1 MVVAV
6 PAQSQKP
13 VPQLPSDRAA
23 NLTSES
29 IPPGFHAS
37 HLHGSRVTYFC
48 RPFVFIFLQIPSPAT
63 PLFSHPS
70 ECLGVLVRTCNP
82 SATLCLGVSV
92 ANPLVS
98 YCCGLFALSKKVKSF
113 AIKQIQTL
121 FAKHPGGGGST
132 QFHATHYP
140 LLTTHFLSTQQP
152 AWWKRVQE
160 CQCE

>member
-70 ECLGVLVRTCNP
+70 ESLGVLVRTCNSLRNSVP
-82 SATLCLGVSV
+82 RCLCGKPCCFLLLRTLCPLQKSQVLCNQTNPNSFCKTTGVGVGQRS
-92 ANPLVS
+92 S
-98 YCCGLFALSKKVKSF
+98 ALP
-113 AIKQIQTL
+113 T
-121 FAKHPGGGGST
+121 
-132 QFHATHYP
+132 THYP
-140 LLTTHFLSTQQP
+140 LSLLIQQP

-160 CQCE
+160 CRCE